1 MIALVA
7 VIGVALLV
15 GFRPTA
21 SLGGWLLTAGFLV
34 AVTFGL
40 VWLCVALGQVSTTV
54 EAASNIPMP
63 LILLP
68 FLSSGFVP
76 TDSMPAGLR
85 WFAEHQPFTPIIE
98 TMRALLMDKPVGND
112 GWIALAWCAV
122 MALGGYLW
130 SKKLYNRES

>member
-1 MIALVA
+1 MIALAA

-21 SLGGWLLTAGFLV
+21 SPLGWLLTAGFLV

-40 VWLCVALGQVSTTV
+40 VWLCVALGMVSKTV
-54 EAASNIPMP
+54 ESASNTPMP

-98 TMRALLMDKPVGND
+98 TIRALLLAKPVGHD
-112 GWIALAWCAV
+112 LWIALAWCAV
-122 MALGGYLW
+122 MAVGGYLW
-130 SKKLYNRES
+130 SKKLYNREP